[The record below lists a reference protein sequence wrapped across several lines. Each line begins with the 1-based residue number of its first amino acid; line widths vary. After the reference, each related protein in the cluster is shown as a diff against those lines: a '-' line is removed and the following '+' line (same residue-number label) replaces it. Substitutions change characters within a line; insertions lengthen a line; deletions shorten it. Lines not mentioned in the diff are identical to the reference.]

1 MLADVREWR
10 GDGDGKTFHFNNSV
24 ICSFVVQQ
32 PMVSWVSLSLFPSV
46 SRRTAL
52 CVSVLTTTRAWWP
65 PTARCV
71 TGDAVATSDRNVAA
85 ASPSPST
92 PQVQLHGTS

>member
-1 MLADVREWR
+1 MGTERR
-10 GDGDGKTFHFNNSV
+10 FNLITDLQLCGSAT
-24 ICSFVVQQ
+24 SAFVGF
-32 PMVSWVSLSLFPSV
+32 SLSPSV